1 MTKDL
6 FELSELLPD
15 LTVSVKLSDLLQAN
29 RQLLADAI
37 DMSASSTAKAEK
49 NELTSSA
56 YITREQMMS
65 DFGVSS
71 TTLWR
76 WDKAGYLIPCKLGT
90 RVLYKAEDVL
100 KVMDIKRRKNS
111 DENK

>member
-29 RQLLADAI
+29 RQLLAETI
-37 DMSASSTAKAEK
+37 DTISSPTGDKDTSATA
-49 NELTSSA
+49 SF
-56 YITREQMMS
+56 ITREQMIS
-65 DFGVSS
+65 DFGISA

-76 WDKAGYLIPCKLGT
+76 WDKSGYLIPYKLGT
-90 RVLYKAEDVL
+90 KVLYKAEEVL
-100 KVMDIKRRKNS
+100 KVMEVKRRRNS
-111 DENK
+111 DENR

>member
-6 FELSELLPD
+6 FELSELLPG

-29 RQLLADAI
+29 RQLLSETI
-37 DMSASSTAKAEK
+37 DTI
-49 NELTSSA
+49 SSA
-56 YITREQMMS
+56 VGSKDSSATPSYITREQMMS
-65 DFGVSS
+65 DFGISA

-90 RVLYKAEDVL
+90 KVLYKTEDVL
-100 KVMDIKRRKNS
+100 KVMEVKRRRNS
-111 DENK
+111 DENR